1 MKNLIST
8 QIPPIKVGSKPDLLW
23 FEGISLCLGWR
34 LDAEKAHVL
43 IRT

>member
-23 FEGISLCLGWR
+23 FEGISLWR